1 MRFWL
6 LGMVRRA
13 TESSGKIMD
22 ENIELRK
29 KVIRLLKENNG
40 EMEEGR
46 VCSLLG
52 IDAFE
57 VPWGYNIGWARCIQS
72 NQKYHLVL
80 SKHGIDDDIGY
91 TGVM

>member
-29 KVIRLLKENNG
+29 EVIRLLKENNG
-40 EMEEGR
+40 EMEEVK
-46 VCSLLG
+46 VCASLG
-52 IDAFE
+52 INTNE

>member
-6 LGMVRRA
+6 LGMMRIA

-29 KVIRLLKENNG
+29 EILRLLKENNG
-40 EMEEGR
+40 EMEEKK
-46 VCSLLG
+46 VCALLG
-52 IDAFE
+52 IAAHE
-57 VPWGYNIGWARCIQS
+57 VPWGYNIGWARCLQS
-72 NQKYHLVL
+72 NQKHHLVL
-80 SKHGIDDDIGY
+80 SEKITDEDIGH

>member
-1 MRFWL
+1 MNEL
-6 LGMVRRA
+6 
-13 TESSGKIMD
+13 
-22 ENIELRK
+22 IELQQK
-29 KVIRLLKENNG
+29 IIILLKENSG
-40 EMEEGR
+40 EMEEER
-46 VCSLLG
+46 VCALLG
-52 IDAFE
+52 ITSYE